1 MSIALSFFTIFY
13 KEYVRLCDI
22 LSSIKRS
29 GGYLHPSAEADH
41 SFVRDGLTCKVFFGR
56 DCMGKYV
63 AKAIADTMRELLKM
77 QLEFNMLFEASSKHC
92 AFHMKDC

>member
-1 MSIALSFFTIFY
+1 MRLRRLITLL
-13 KEYVRLCDI
+13 KE
-22 LSSIKRS
+22 
-29 GGYLHPSAEADH
+29 
-41 SFVRDGLTCKVFFGR
+41 FVRDGLTCKVFFGR